1 MVATR
6 RCRRF
11 PGGRLSFVTGG
22 TTVQIVAYGNKTE
35 ALLSSEK
42 AYEVFT
48 VICLLNTSL
57 GEDDFPKC
65 LGACAENWVEYT
77 LSWLIFLGE
86 AYETTN

>member
-22 TTVQIVAYGNKTE
+22 TTVQIVTYGNKTE

-42 AYEVFT
+42 VYEVLT

-65 LGACAENWVEYT
+65 LGVCAENWVEYT
-77 LSWLIFLGE
+77 LSRLIFLGE

>member
-22 TTVQIVAYGNKTE
+22 TIVQIVTYGTKTE
-35 ALLSSEK
+35 VLLSSEK
-42 AYEVFT
+42 VYEVLT